1 VKIKSIFN
9 FFFFFL
15 ALLISCKRNKTQ
27 PLVNHPVPSVP
38 VNVTIYPNDPLNFRI
53 QAIGGWIYFNAGI
66 NGIIIYR
73 KSNEEFIALERTS
86 PHLPNDTAARV
97 YVTKDNFSLLDTVS
111 RSRWQIIDGAIIK
124 EPTQWPLRLYG
135 TSFNG
140 NVLRIIN

>member
-1 VKIKSIFN
+1 MKIKSNFY

-27 PLVNHPVPSVP
+27 PLVNHPVPSVH

-97 YVTKDNFSLLDTVS
+97 YVTKDNFSLLD
-111 RSRWQIIDGAIIK
+111 RSTPPSLPEICTLIPVAPFSI
-124 EPTQWPLRLYG
+124 T
-135 TSFNG
+135 F
-140 NVLRIIN
+140 